1 MSHMQ
6 TKGWHV
12 EVTDEQI
19 MAVYAALDAI
29 SRESDPIYYQE
40 DPAPIGCGDRR
51 FYLRWGWGR
60 EDYSVVASFDSWG
73 NLVIGPEFLMDGGLE
88 NGHPRKE
95 IA

>member
-12 EVTDEQI
+12 DVADEQI
-19 MAVYAALDAI
+19 MAAYAALDVI
-29 SRESDPIYYQE
+29 SRVSDPIYYQE
-40 DPAPIGCGDRR
+40 DPDPIGFGERR

-73 NLVIGPEFLMDGGLE
+73 NLVIGPAFLTSGGLE
-88 NGHPRKE
+88 DGHPRKE